1 MIQTIETVRAV
12 VARVSYPGVTFQ
24 VKTDGTRPMVRV
36 SCPDGVCNVTG
47 APVPWNGRWHR
58 LSYHMTDGEI
68 AQTCFLAVILANEHE
83 ARESFKVDG
92 VPVFQPHF
100 DLDALVRF
108 AKDRE
113 NTKERPHFPEPA
125 RTEAPRPDCPHCS
138 GSGKVQYRNMTPT
151 QARAACGGS
160 GRRRQ

>member
-1 MIQTIETVRAV
+1 MSHTPESVMDVISRIA
-12 VARVSYPGVTFQ
+12 YPGLSFQ
-24 VKTDGTRPMVRV
+24 FKSDAHPRGANPKVRV
-36 SCPDGVCNVTG
+36 QCLDGVCNVTG
-47 APVPWNGRWHR
+47 APMPWNGRWHR

-100 DLDALVRF
+100 DLDALVAF

-113 NTKERPHFPEPA
+113 NTKERPHFPVEPIL
-125 RTEAPRPDCPHCS
+125 
-138 GSGKVQYRNMTPT
+138 
-151 QARAACGGS
+151 
-160 GRRRQ
+160 